1 MQSIDPERSAPP
13 ARREFLPFGVPA
25 IGAAERDAVLD
36 VLDSGWIGQGH
47 LCAEFERRIA
57 EYVGV
62 EHGVFVNSATAGL
75 HLALLA
81 LGVGPGDEV
90 VTTPM
95 TFVATVNVIEH
106 CGAVPVFADI
116 DPVTLNIDPN
126 AVAAAVTPR
135 TKAVAGV
142 HFAGRPFDLGGVRR
156 AVGPSL
162 PILEDAAHAIGGRMR
177 GGGMIGASGNVT
189 VFSFY
194 ANKNITTG
202 EGGMI
207 VTGDPAIAERT
218 GIMRQHGLSSDAWA
232 RYGSKSLNPSLAI
245 LPGFKYN
252 STDLNAALGIAQL
265 GRIESFLAR
274 REAIAGA
281 YDRGLAGVD
290 EIELIPRPNV
300 DGERHALHLYVVKV
314 RLDRVRVTR
323 DRFVELLREEN
334 VGAGIHY
341 AAVHLHPFY
350 RDAYGWKPEDFPNA
364 TAASQRVLTLPGQP
378 GMTDDDVASV
388 IEAVTRVARANRR

>member
-1 MQSIDPERSAPP
+1 MPSIDPERSAPP
-13 ARREFLPFGVPA
+13 APREFLPFGAPTL
-25 IGAAERDAVLD
+25 GQAERDALVAA
-36 VLDSGWIGQGH
+36 LDSGWIGQGQ
-47 LCAEFERRIA
+47 LCAQFERRIA
-57 EYVGV
+57 EYVGAD
-62 EHGVFVNSATAGL
+62 HAVFVNSATAGL

-81 LGVGPGDEV
+81 LGVAPGDEV
-90 VTTPM
+90 ITTPM

-135 TKAVAGV
+135 TKAVTGV
-142 HFAGRPFDLGGVRR
+142 HFAGRPFDLDGVRR
-156 AVGPSL
+156 AVGPSI

-177 GGGMIGASGNVT
+177 EGRMIGASGNVA

-207 VTGDPAIAERT
+207 VTDDSTIAERT

-232 RYGSKSLNPSLAI
+232 RYGSKHLNPSLAV

-265 GRIESFLAR
+265 GRIEAFLER
-274 REAIAGA
+274 REEIAAA
-281 YDRGLAGVD
+281 YDRELSGVG
-290 EIELIPRPNV
+290 EIELIPRLNAE
-300 DGERHALHLYVVKV
+300 GERHALHLYVVKV
-314 RLDRVRVTR
+314 RLERLRVTR

-350 RDAYGWKPEDFPNA
+350 RDAYGWRPNDFPNA
-364 TAASQRVLTLPGQP
+364 AAASQRVLTLPGQP
-378 GMTDDDVASV
+378 GMSDDDVAGV
-388 IEAVTRVARANRR
+388 IAAVTRVARQNRR

>member
-1 MQSIDPERSAPP
+1 MQSIGPERSAP
-13 ARREFLPFGVPA
+13 ARREFLPFGAPA
-25 IGAAERDAVLD
+25 LGPAERDALLE
-36 VLDSGWIGQGH
+36 VLDSGWIGQGR

-90 VTTPM
+90 ITTPM

-106 CGAVPVFADI
+106 CGATPVFADI
-116 DPVTLNIDPN
+116 DPVTLNIDPEG
-126 AVAAAVTPR
+126 VAGAVTPR
-135 TKAVAGV
+135 TKAVVGV
-142 HFAGRPFDLGGVRR
+142 HFAGRPFDLDGVRR
-156 AVGPSL
+156 AVGPSI
-162 PILEDAAHAIGGRMR
+162 PIVEDAAHAIGGRMR
-177 GGGMIGASGNVT
+177 GRRMIGASGNIA

-207 VTGDPAIAERT
+207 VTVDPAVAERT
-218 GIMRQHGLSSDAWA
+218 SIMRQHGLSSDAWA
-232 RYGSKSLNPSLAI
+232 RYGSKNLNPSLAI

-265 GRIESFLAR
+265 ARIEAFLAR
-274 REAIAGA
+274 REAIAAA
-281 YDRGLAGVD
+281 YDRELAGIE
-290 EIELIPRPNV
+290 EIELIPRPNAE
-300 DGERHALHLYVVKV
+300 GERHALHLYVIKV
-314 RLDRVRVTR
+314 RLDRLRVTR

-334 VGAGIHY
+334 VGAGVHY

-350 RDAYGWKPEDFPNA
+350 RDAYGWLPSDFPA
-364 TAASQRVLTLPGQP
+364 ASAASQRVLTLPGQP
-378 GMTDDDVASV
+378 SMTDDDVAAV
-388 IEAVTRVARANRR
+388 VEAVVRIARQHRR